1 MIGIKT
7 FVVPLTK
14 KILCQ
19 DQEHGD
25 RYEIVSLGQVLF
37 NFLKQLGG
45 PTFRQPGASQ
55 LRKLGGVEPIILGGL
70 GQWVNR

>member
-1 MIGIKT
+1 MI
-7 FVVPLTK
+7 TK
-14 KILCQ
+14 SKEKLSQ

-45 PTFRQPGASQ
+45 PTFRQRGASQ

>member
-1 MIGIKT
+1 MGIKT
-7 FVVPLTK
+7 FVVLLTK
-14 KILCQ
+14 KIFCQ

-25 RYEIVSLGQVLF
+25 RYEIVSLGQVVF